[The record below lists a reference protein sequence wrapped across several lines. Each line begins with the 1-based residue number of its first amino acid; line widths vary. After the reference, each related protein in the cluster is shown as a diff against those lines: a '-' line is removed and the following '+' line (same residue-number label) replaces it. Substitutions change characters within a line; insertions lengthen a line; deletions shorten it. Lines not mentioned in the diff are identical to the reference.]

1 MNKKIIIIPVVL
13 IIVII
18 GLSFNQDDKKNS
30 DVVFHVTL
38 ADPDLYKNGI
48 YSNTFTVN
56 KGNYLFRFVPNGD
69 SPQSLTILLKGE
81 DYDFSE
87 NFKLKGTLHQTGI
100 SEYYTWDYDGQKTIS
115 IPSQQVIAIEINPNG
130 NNLGS
135 ISVDIIKNW
144 KAFTPLLQNYERFPL
159 VVRSLKTPDYLFRS
173 AG

>member
-48 YSNTFTVN
+48 YSNSFIVN
-56 KGNYLFRFVPNGD
+56 KGEYLFKFVPNGD
-69 SPQSLTILLKGE
+69 SPQSLIIILKGE
-81 DYDFSE
+81 SYDFSE

-100 SEYYTWDYDGQKTIS
+100 SEYYTWDYDGQKAIS
-115 IPSQQVIAIEINPNG
+115 ILTPQKITIEINPNE
-130 NNLGS
+130 NELGS
-135 ISVDIIKNW
+135 VSVDIIEN
-144 KAFTPLLQNYERFPL
+144 
-159 VVRSLKTPDYLFRS
+159 
-173 AG
+173 

>member
-1 MNKKIIIIPVVL
+1 MNKKILVIPVVL
-13 IIVII
+13 IIIVLV
-18 GLSFNQDDKKNS
+18 LSFNQVDKKNNNI
-30 DVVFHVTL
+30 VFHITL

-56 KGNYLFRFVPNGD
+56 KGNYLFKFVPNGD

-115 IPSQQVIAIEINPNG
+115 IPIQQMITIEINPNG
-130 NNLGS
+130 NELGPV
-135 ISVDIIKNW
+135 SVD
-144 KAFTPLLQNYERFPL
+144 
-159 VVRSLKTPDYLFRS
+159 VVEN
-173 AG
+173 

>member
-38 ADPDLYKNGI
+38 ADPDLYKNGS

-130 NNLGS
+130 NDLGS
-135 ISVDIIKNW
+135 ISVDIIKN
-144 KAFTPLLQNYERFPL
+144 
-159 VVRSLKTPDYLFRS
+159 
-173 AG
+173 